1 MQRFFSFRDYIE
13 KILIDETKL
22 LSYNVITNL
31 LNS

>member
-22 LSYNVITNL
+22 LNFITNL